1 MGGVTGQAL
10 GNTLELNR
18 SQIEGNGEAK
28 DDVNDALLKSKS
40 SCLEIDVKCDA
51 NGISPFAKSKHARG
65 GPDRKLTAEDV
76 RISIGPVFYGTKLN
90 LLLATGCS

>member
-40 SCLEIDVKCDA
+40 SCLEIDVKCDT
-51 NGISPFAKSKHARG
+51 NGISPFANRG
-65 GPDRKLTAEDV
+65 GTCWPW
-76 RISIGPVFYGTKLN
+76 
-90 LLLATGCS
+90 